1 MWLYCIILTSDLH
14 DFCVTMVPH
23 RFTCLQV
30 NLTCDKPISCSQM
43 TLNGKFYI
51 KLGMG
56 ESQNRFT
63 DWGFCVTVMQNKFSL
78 QGIGTCDE
86 PKVKIV
92 Q

>member
-1 MWLYCIILTSDLH
+1 MWLYCTILTLGSH
-14 DFCVTMVPH
+14 DFCVTMVTH

-56 ESQNRFT
+56 ESQNRFA
-63 DWGFCVTVMQNKFSL
+63 DWDFVTVM
-78 QGIGTCDE
+78 
-86 PKVKIV
+86 
-92 Q
+92 